1 MAAASIV
8 ASAGSLFSARR
19 YSEAER
25 MLSAA
30 IARCVD
36 DEILEQLLYHRGRCL
51 RKLALH
57 AACAEDFSRVVQ
69 HGGKLASV
77 ARAYRGTALA
87 ELGLITLAV
96 QDYTVALECVGLH
109 CASFLWHHAS
119 AFAAGTFMFSH
130 SHFRPQSVPPSPSPP
145 SERADDYPT
154 RLNRGE
160 ALLNIGR
167 AREALQDVEVYVG
180 AFPDNVDGRVLQG
193 QVRRRVWSS
202 ACCAS
207 SLAACADCIPVLIR
221 ARAPPP
227 PLPCVR
233 IPLPRTGEH
242 CARTNQRGDGGA
254 GTCAPA
260 GTGPPRG
267 DGAVR
272 QSTAGVQ

>member
-1 MAAASIV
+1 MAAAVV

-36 DEILEQLLYHRGRCL
+36 DEILEELLYHRGRCL

-96 QDYTVALECVGLH
+96 HDYTVALECVALH
-109 CASFLWHHAS
+109 RTRLSSCLWHRAS
-119 AFAAGTFMFSH
+119 VFAADAPIVSSTHPSA
-130 SHFRPQSVPPSPSPP
+130 PPICAPCRA

-193 QVRRRVWSS
+193 QVRRRAWSS
-202 ACCAS
+202 AYGAS
-207 SLAACADCIPVLIR
+207 SLAAR
-221 ARAPPP
+221 AARVFIDGDATMELT
-227 PLPCVR
+227 PLPASSPSNRQILRSDEPTRRWWSWSVR
-233 IPLPRTGEH
+233 FSSSHKLIF
-242 CARTNQRGDGGA
+242 
-254 GTCAPA
+254 
-260 GTGPPRG
+260 
-267 DGAVR
+267 
-272 QSTAGVQ
+272 